1 MRVSRLLRSVRRSR
15 PRSSLALDKHRRLL
29 LGSGL
34 CGLIALALS
43 VGFVPN
49 DAEVNP
55 RRPAPAL
62 ILDGINIVD
71 VESGA
76 IRKSMRVVI
85 RDGRIASLERAHPR
99 SPPLNRDDRVV
110 NAAGQFL
117 IPGLW
122 DMHVHIDT
130 TESWF
135 FPLSIAAG
143 VTSVRDMGGLLA
155 RTQNWKRGAGS
166 GALRPTIIAAGP
178 IVTGAVADTDSRL
191 VRVATPTEGRRAVR
205 TLLASGVDFIKVHD
219 WLRRDAYLAIAG
231 EARWRRAYIA
241 GHLPIEADPADAVK
255 ARQRSIEH
263 MGNGWAGLLLFASSD
278 RALVDSLRT
287 WAKKA
292 DGPGDLM
299 KRFDARWQQHLASTF
314 SPIRARRLCST
325 LAQGRVSLTP
335 TTYFSAYLTLM
346 PLDSAVVSDERLQ
359 YLPQPIRE
367 MTQFVVSPERF
378 SPEAKNSPSVDV
390 YKARAQLLRICRDEG
405 VQILAGTDTG
415 PYGPMIPGFSLH
427 DELVR
432 LVADGLSPLESL
444 RAATINPARFFH
456 ALDTIGTI
464 SVGKRADLV
473 LLDANPL
480 DDIDNIRRIHSVV
493 VGGLWVAREERRRML
508 ETLVQTY
515 R

>member
-1 MRVSRLLRSVRRSR
+1 MRVSRLLRLVRPSR
-15 PRSSLALDKHRRLL
+15 PRSSLALDNKRRLL
-29 LGSGL
+29 FGSGL
-34 CGLIALALS
+34 SGLTGLALA
-43 VGFVPN
+43 VGFVPS
-49 DAEVNP
+49 AEVST
-55 RRPAPAL
+55 RRSPAL

-71 VESGA
+71 VETGA

-85 RDGRIASLERAHPR
+85 RDGRIASLERAQPR
-99 SPPLNRDDRVV
+99 SPSLGRDDRVV
-110 NAAGQFL
+110 PAAGQFL
-117 IPGLW
+117 VPGLW

-155 RTQNWKRGAGS
+155 RTQNWKRRAGS

-191 VRVATPTEGRRAVR
+191 VRVGTPAEGRRAVR

-219 WLRRDAYLAIAG
+219 WLRRDVFLALAE
-231 EARWRRAYIA
+231 EARSRHAHIA
-241 GHLPIEADPADAVK
+241 GHLPIEVDPVDAVK

-263 MGNGWAGLLLFASSD
+263 MGNGWSGLLLFASSD
-278 RALVDSLRT
+278 RALVDSVRT

-299 KRFDARWQQHLASTF
+299 KRFDAQWQQHLAATF
-314 SPIRARRLCST
+314 SESRARLLCRT
-325 LAQGRVSLTP
+325 LAQGHVWLTP
-335 TTYFSAYLTLM
+335 TTYFSAYLTSM
-346 PLDSAVVSDERLQ
+346 PLDSAVLSDERLQ
-359 YLPQPIRE
+359 YLPRPIRE

-378 SPEAKNSPSVDV
+378 SAEAKNNPSTGV
-390 YKARAQLLRICRDEG
+390 YRARAELLRICRNAG
-405 VQILAGTDTG
+405 VQVLAGTDTG

-427 DELVR
+427 DELGR
-432 LVADGLSPLESL
+432 LVADGLSPLEAL

-464 SVGKRADLV
+464 AVGKRADLV

-480 DDIDNIRRIHSVV
+480 DNIDNIRRIRSVV
-493 VGGLWVAREERRRML
+493 VGGVWLEPEERRRML
-508 ETLVQTY
+508 ASLVKTG